1 MKICS
6 QNVSQ
11 PGILLIKLKILK
23 LSRKSR
29 TKTRKAT
36 LGQYQKSAARKETE
50 EGRKQELENIKNKGN
65 QQEETNGKNKR
76 KNPLVFSKQKAKS

>member
-1 MKICS
+1 MFPSLIFC
-6 QNVSQ
+6 
-11 PGILLIKLKILK
+11 LLNSKILK

-29 TKTRKAT
+29 TKIRKAT
-36 LGQYQKSAARKETE
+36 LDEHQKSAAKKETE
-50 EGRKQELENIKNKGN
+50 KGRKQELENIKNKGN